1 MAVSIDPPADRGAD
15 FGPRMKRMREERG
28 VPLRRIAEATK
39 ISVGVL
45 EALERN
51 DISRLPGG
59 IFSRGLVRAYA
70 EQIGADP
77 DVVVRDFVARFP
89 HNAVADGGPHA
100 AASHAGGTGVSAAAV
115 LAVLGIAILLAAA
128 ALAAW
133 WFLLRT

>member
-1 MAVSIDPPADRGAD
+1 MAATIDPPADRAAD

-39 ISVGVL
+39 ISVAVL

-77 DVVVRDFVARFP
+77 DAVVRDFVARFP
-89 HNAVADGGPHA
+89 LNAVADGGPSA
-100 AASHAGGTGVSAAAV
+100 AASHTRSGGGSGGVLLTVALIVS
-115 LAVLGIAILLAAA
+115 LLAAA
-128 ALAAW
+128 VAAGW